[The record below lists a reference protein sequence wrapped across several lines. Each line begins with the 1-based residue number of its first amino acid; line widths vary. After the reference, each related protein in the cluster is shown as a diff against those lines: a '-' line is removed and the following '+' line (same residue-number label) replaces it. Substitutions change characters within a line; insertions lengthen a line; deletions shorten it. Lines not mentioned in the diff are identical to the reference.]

1 MTNYES
7 VSKGFVS
14 DGLSSEIRNR
24 YDNNRRGNSRQELG
38 KELSVDSRESTN
50 NKERISKQDAD
61 RRGIKYLLSNFD
73 LDNMFDEYIS
83 SLSKV

>member
-73 LDNMFDEYIS
+73 LDKMFDEYIS